1 MRRATNARSGARD
14 GDGVSFVPA
23 TLRKGAACAS
33 CGRSLGRGD
42 RVVVGVATDETAR
55 SVRCGGCACAGGSD
69 TAAALVPVTATAGAL
84 TSTPLARGSILA
96 WLAVGVLGVAAA
108 LTSRTFRRV
117 LATTWVGL
125 KVTGRW
131 IAARLRG
138 DRDAAP
144 AILRG
149 AFEDL
154 GPTYVKLGQL
164 VASSEG
170 LFPERYCLE
179 MRKCLDRV
187 RPFPFE
193 DVRRILRE
201 ELGRDPDE
209 VFAWLDPKPLASA
222 SIAQVHA
229 ARLHD
234 GQDVVVKV
242 QRPKI
247 AEIIEA
253 DLRILRLAARAMNL
267 SKRGELANPV
277 GIVEDFEA
285 NIREELDFAREAANM
300 DEFNRIMA
308 LHGHAD
314 VVAPRVV
321 HERTTRRMLVMERF
335 HGYRVDDV
343 ARMREA
349 AVDGEEKLL
358 AGMRAWFRC
367 MILHGFFH
375 GDVHAGN
382 LMALA
387 DGRIGFLDFGIVGRF
402 ERARREQVTDYLMAF
417 ASGDF
422 QKLAEVMAAM
432 GAVGTSVD
440 LGALARDLAATYEPL
455 LASEMSAVKYADLIP
470 AILRTSVKHGM
481 RMPREFVLVTK
492 QMLYF
497 DRYAKI
503 LAPRLNVFRDPR
515 IVSALAVDVMV
526 AKMQPA

>member
-1 MRRATNARSGARD
+1 MERPPRARAQARE
-14 GDGVSFVPA
+14 GDGVAFVRA
-23 TLRKGAACAS
+23 RLRREAACGA
-33 CGRSLGRGD
+33 CGRSLARGE
-42 RVVVGVATDETAR
+42 RVVVGVGEGDTAR
-55 SVRCGGCACAGGSD
+55 VVACTACAAD
-69 TAAALVPVTATAGAL
+69 PAALAPVPEAATAAATTAAA
-84 TSTPLARGSILA
+84 TSLATTPLARGSIVV
-96 WLAVGVLGVAAA
+96 WVAVALLGVAAA
-108 LTSRTFRRV
+108 LTSRTVRR
-117 LATTWVGL
+117 LAVTAWVGARAL
-125 KVTGRW
+125 GRW
-131 IAARLRG
+131 LAARIRG
-138 DRDAAP
+138 RRDAAP
-144 AILRG
+144 AIVRA

-170 LFPERYCLE
+170 LFPERYCVE

-193 DVRRILRE
+193 QVRRTLRE

-209 VFAWLDPKPLASA
+209 VFAWIDPQPLASA

-234 GQDVVVKV
+234 GQEVVVKV

-247 AEIIEA
+247 AEIVEA
-253 DLRILRLAARAMNL
+253 DLRVLRLAARVL
-267 SKRGELANPV
+267 SLSSRAELANPV

-308 LHGHAD
+308 AHGHAD

-321 HERTTRRMLVMERF
+321 HERTTRRVLVMERF
-335 HGYRVDDV
+335 HGHRVDDV
-343 ARMREA
+343 DRLRAA

-367 MILHGFFH
+367 MILYGFFH

-402 ERARREQVTDYLMAF
+402 ERARREQVTDYLLAF
-417 ASGDF
+417 AAADF
-422 QKLAEVMAAM
+422 
-432 GAVGTSVD
+432 
-440 LGALARDLAATYEPL
+440 R
-455 LASEMSAVKYADLIP
+455 
-470 AILRTSVKHGM
+470 R
-481 RMPREFVLVTK
+481 
-492 QMLYF
+492 
-497 DRYAKI
+497 
-503 LAPRLNVFRDPR
+503 
-515 IVSALAVDVMV
+515 
-526 AKMQPA
+526 